1 MARLA
6 SPRIATFAPVAPNI
20 DALLSRARRSFPFVA
35 RLGLRNDGPGF
46 VAINERTRFGTDSES
61 VPPPAVDIFE
71 PISIVL
77 CKNVPRNVHFS
88 ENCVAILEIT
98 FGTYFSFGMSKPRY

>member
-1 MARLA
+1 MDQD
-6 SPRIATFAPVAPNI
+6 S
-20 DALLSRARRSFPFVA
+20 LL
-35 RLGLRNDGPGF
+35 LT
-46 VAINERTRFGTDSES
+46 NERVLERIRNPS
-61 VPPPAVDIFE
+61 PPAVDIFE

-98 FGTYFSFGMSKPRY
+98 FGTYFSSGMSKPRY